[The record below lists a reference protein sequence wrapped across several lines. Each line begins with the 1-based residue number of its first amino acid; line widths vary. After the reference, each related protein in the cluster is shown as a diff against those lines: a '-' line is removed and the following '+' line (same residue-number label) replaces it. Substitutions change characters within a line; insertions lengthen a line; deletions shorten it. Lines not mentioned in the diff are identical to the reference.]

1 MYLDIFLVCF
11 TTATCVLGCF
21 VVGIAS
27 ATLAQNGQ
35 QSILGCCWWAVSNQ
49 IDTDWKKFNMTRFS
63 EYAVIF
69 VFCFGLDL
77 LKLFLIV
84 HKHEG
89 PLTPNL
95 VGRSRPL
102 IHYIPFRILT
112 SWGIVG
118 YSVLHKMSHTSQ
130 TRHAWKCRWVR
141 QRLQLWGPRNRTPEN
156 QPKCIILSSQDLPG
170 FFLLAAGQLYPDSAT

>member
-27 ATLAQNGQ
+27 ATLVQNGQ
-35 QSILGCCWWAVSNQ
+35 QSILGCCWWAISNQ
-49 IDTDWKKFNMTRFS
+49 IDTNQKKKVQHDKVFWIHCKCF
-63 EYAVIF
+63 YF
-69 VFCFGLDL
+69 VFIFGLDL
-77 LKLFLIV
+77 LELFLIV

-130 TRHAWKCRWVR
+130 TRHVWKCQWVW
-141 QRLQLWGPRNRTPEN
+141 QSLQLWGVQEGYFG
-156 QPKCIILSSQDLPG
+156 ILVVI
-170 FFLLAAGQLYPDSAT
+170 